1 MGIGE
6 LQTIATVS
14 AFVAFVG
21 VAWWAYSPKNKKRF
35 EEDAQLALDDEDVKK
50 MRYSDSQHW
59 YGDNFLVY
67 GKQVVK
73 NSKTGERRKVF
84 AVTKYTIK

>member
-14 AFVAFVG
+14 AFIAFVG

-35 EEDAQLALDDEDVKK
+35 EEDAQLALDDDI
-50 MRYSDSQHW
+50 RDDSSDEQRNKDKW
-59 YGDNFLVY
+59 
-67 GKQVVK
+67 
-73 NSKTGERRKVF
+73 
-84 AVTKYTIK
+84 

>member
-14 AFVAFVG
+14 AFIAFVG

-35 EEDAQLALDDEDVKK
+35 EEDAQLALDDKDKEALAKEQRNKDK
-50 MRYSDSQHW
+50 R
-59 YGDNFLVY
+59 
-67 GKQVVK
+67 
-73 NSKTGERRKVF
+73 
-84 AVTKYTIK
+84 

>member
-14 AFVAFVG
+14 AFVAFIG

-35 EEDAQLALDDEDVKK
+35 EEDAKLALDDEVTPL
-50 MRYSDSQHW
+50 SDEQRNK
-59 YGDNFLVY
+59 D
-67 GKQVVK
+67 
-73 NSKTGERRKVF
+73 ER
-84 AVTKYTIK
+84 

>member
-14 AFVAFVG
+14 AFVAFIG

-35 EEDAQLALDDEDVKK
+35 EEDAQLALDDEMIDNL
-50 MRYSDSQHW
+50 SDKPRNK
-59 YGDNFLVY
+59 D
-67 GKQVVK
+67 K
-73 NSKTGERRKVF
+73 R
-84 AVTKYTIK
+84 

>member
-14 AFVAFVG
+14 AFIAFVG

-35 EEDAQLALDDEDVKK
+35 EEDAQLALDDKDKEALAEEQRNKDK
-50 MRYSDSQHW
+50 R
-59 YGDNFLVY
+59 
-67 GKQVVK
+67 
-73 NSKTGERRKVF
+73 
-84 AVTKYTIK
+84 

>member
-14 AFVAFVG
+14 AFIAFIG

-35 EEDAQLALDDEDVKK
+35 EEDAQLALDDE
-50 MRYSDSQHW
+50 MIEPSSDEQRNK
-59 YGDNFLVY
+59 D
-67 GKQVVK
+67 K
-73 NSKTGERRKVF
+73 
-84 AVTKYTIK
+84 

>member
-14 AFVAFVG
+14 AFVAFLG

-35 EEDAQLALDDEDVKK
+35 EEDAQLALDDEDKESS
-50 MRYSDSQHW
+50 SDQPRNK
-59 YGDNFLVY
+59 D
-67 GKQVVK
+67 
-73 NSKTGERRKVF
+73 ER
-84 AVTKYTIK
+84 

>member
-14 AFVAFVG
+14 AFVAFIG

-35 EEDAQLALDDEDVKK
+35 EEDAKLALDDEEQRVSPEEQRNKDE
-50 MRYSDSQHW
+50 Q
-59 YGDNFLVY
+59 
-67 GKQVVK
+67 
-73 NSKTGERRKVF
+73 
-84 AVTKYTIK
+84 

>member
-14 AFVAFVG
+14 AFIAFIG

-35 EEDAQLALDDEDVKK
+35 EEDAQLALDDDLREDLSEEQRNKDK
-50 MRYSDSQHW
+50 
-59 YGDNFLVY
+59 
-67 GKQVVK
+67 
-73 NSKTGERRKVF
+73 
-84 AVTKYTIK
+84 

>member
-14 AFVAFVG
+14 AFIAFVG

-35 EEDAQLALDDEDVKK
+35 EEDAQLALDDEVKETLSEEQRNK
-50 MRYSDSQHW
+50 D
-59 YGDNFLVY
+59 
-67 GKQVVK
+67 
-73 NSKTGERRKVF
+73 ER
-84 AVTKYTIK
+84 